1 MCGSDRPSKWS
12 WFFRELTIWSSC
24 ARGTTKQRRRNQVSR
39 CNSRCPSS
47 IPRPCPLGEAVESE
61 PLPACAWSGEVDQG
75 TAVEEVGFA
84 VKPSH
89 ALVRSD
95 RAQLGVKRHPPG
107 PAPFFPAVMM
117 RAGGQERRIDVAQ
130 SHLPRALVLGPAARV
145 IVPSIFH
152 EREVVGHASHE
163 LVEREP
169 LVLLAYALHSVI
181 ASVMGGE
188 ATVESCESLRRPTEF
203 VGPLANPSL
212 RPRRTEAREMF
223 GAVPSKP
230 LVLNDVLR
238 PDTEVFPVLVR
249 HRAIEMS
256 LPRRARLRSRERSQ
270 DDGP

>member
-117 RAGGQERRIDVAQ
+117 RAGDQERRIDVAQ
-130 SHLPRALVLGPAARV
+130 SHLPRALVLAPAARL
-145 IVPSIFH
+145 IVPSIFD

-188 ATVESCESLRRPTEF
+188 ATVESLRIASSSNQVR
-203 VGPLANPSL
+203 GPAC
-212 RPRRTEAREMF
+212 
-223 GAVPSKP
+223 
-230 LVLNDVLR
+230 
-238 PDTEVFPVLVR
+238 
-249 HRAIEMS
+249 
-256 LPRRARLRSRERSQ
+256 RSIVAPKTR
-270 DDGP
+270 